1 MLHPMALQARMDA
14 SEENFRLVTK
24 AFLEILGNQGRQADT
39 VLANG
44 RDIFSLDDRTN
55 RVVVDLAALRAEVLG
70 LQTAIDSLKE
80 RQLKLERDQRAL
92 NQKYDMLFELVRRQ
106 SSSVQESLVQLGSRI
121 GRLERHGQSA
131 DDSEFQFSWNDEV
144 D

>member
-1 MLHPMALQARMDA
+1 MLHPMALQAMMYA

-24 AFLEILGNQGRQADT
+24 AFSNILGNQERQADT

-44 RDIFSLDDRTN
+44 RDISSLDDRTN

-92 NQKYDMLFELVRRQ
+92 NQKYDMLFELVQRQ

-131 DDSEFQFSWNDEV
+131 DDAEFQFSWNDEV

>member
-1 MLHPMALQARMDA
+1 MALQARMDA
-14 SEENFRLVTK
+14 SEENFRMVTK
-24 AFLEILGNQGRQADT
+24 AFSNILGNQERQADT

-44 RDIFSLDDRTN
+44 RDISSLDDRTN

-80 RQLKLERDQRAL
+80 RQLKHERDQRAL

-121 GRLERHGQSA
+121 GRLERHGQSD
-131 DDSEFQFSWNDEV
+131 DDSEFKFSWNDEV

>member
-1 MLHPMALQARMDA
+1 MALQARMDA

-92 NQKYDMLFELVRRQ
+92 NQKYDMMFELVQRQ
-106 SSSVQESLVQLGSRI
+106 SSSVQESLVQLCSRI
-121 GRLERHGQSA
+121 GFLESA
-131 DDSEFQFSWNDEV
+131 GDAEFQFSWNDEV

>member
-1 MLHPMALQARMDA
+1 MDE
-14 SEENFRLVTK
+14 SEENFRMVTK
-24 AFLEILGNQGRQADT
+24 AFSNILGNQVRQADT
-39 VLANG
+39 ALAN
-44 RDIFSLDDRTN
+44 RREISSLDDRTN

-80 RQLKLERDQRAL
+80 RQLKHERDQRAL

-106 SSSVQESLVQLGSRI
+106 SSSVQESLVQLVVCAI

>member
-14 SEENFRLVTK
+14 SEENFRLVTT

-44 RDIFSLDDRTN
+44 RDISSLDDRTN

-106 SSSVQESLVQLGSRI
+106 SSSVQESLVQLCS
-121 GRLERHGQSA
+121 
-131 DDSEFQFSWNDEV
+131 
-144 D
+144 